1 MYIFNKT
8 YWHNAFIRFN
18 ICHRIDAREVA
29 DLRHDARL
37 LAIQVE
43 HLATGTV
50 LNHILRPIPRTA
62 PLNLP
67 VNYMRPLK
75 QAIYSSRTAD
85 KFVVR
90 LPDGM
95 RERIAEVAR
104 NHHRSMNSE
113 IIARLEQSLIQEGAL
128 GEELSMR
135 LDSPELSL
143 HERELLQRFR
153 QLSHRQQN
161 ALVSLI
167 AHDVEAAAEAE

>member
-1 MYIFNKT
+1 
-8 YWHNAFIRFN
+8 
-18 ICHRIDAREVA
+18 
-29 DLRHDARL
+29 
-37 LAIQVE
+37 
-43 HLATGTV
+43 
-50 LNHILRPIPRTA
+50 
-62 PLNLP
+62 
-67 VNYMRPLK
+67 MRPLK

-128 GEELSMR
+128 GDEPSLRM
-135 LDSPELSL
+135 DSPELSL
-143 HERELLQRFR
+143 NERELLQRFR

-167 AHDVEAAAEAE
+167 AHDVEATSDAS

>member
-1 MYIFNKT
+1 
-8 YWHNAFIRFN
+8 
-18 ICHRIDAREVA
+18 
-29 DLRHDARL
+29 
-37 LAIQVE
+37 
-43 HLATGTV
+43 
-50 LNHILRPIPRTA
+50 
-62 PLNLP
+62 
-67 VNYMRPLK
+67 MRPMK

-95 RERIAEVAR
+95 RERIADVAR

-113 IIARLEQSLIQEGAL
+113 IIARLEQTLLQEGVL
-128 GEELSMR
+128 GDDQGLR

-161 ALVSLI
+161 ALVALI
-167 AHDVEAAAEAE
+167 AHDAELAAEQA

>member
-1 MYIFNKT
+1 M
-8 YWHNAFIRFN
+8 
-18 ICHRIDAREVA
+18 
-29 DLRHDARL
+29 
-37 LAIQVE
+37 
-43 HLATGTV
+43 
-50 LNHILRPIPRTA
+50 
-62 PLNLP
+62 
-67 VNYMRPLK
+67 K

-95 RERIAEVAR
+95 RERIADVAR

-113 IIARLEQSLIQEGAL
+113 IIARLEQSLIQEDSL
-128 GEELSMR
+128 GDELNLR

-153 QLSHRQQN
+153 QLSRRQQN

-167 AHDVEAAAEAE
+167 THDAEMAAEEA

>member
-1 MYIFNKT
+1 
-8 YWHNAFIRFN
+8 
-18 ICHRIDAREVA
+18 
-29 DLRHDARL
+29 
-37 LAIQVE
+37 
-43 HLATGTV
+43 
-50 LNHILRPIPRTA
+50 
-62 PLNLP
+62 
-67 VNYMRPLK
+67 MRPMK

-128 GEELSMR
+128 GDELSMR

-143 HERELLQRFR
+143 HEGELLQRFR

-161 ALVSLI
+161 ALVALI
-167 AHDVEAAAEAE
+167 AHDAEMAADAS

>member
-1 MYIFNKT
+1 M
-8 YWHNAFIRFN
+8 
-18 ICHRIDAREVA
+18 
-29 DLRHDARL
+29 
-37 LAIQVE
+37 
-43 HLATGTV
+43 
-50 LNHILRPIPRTA
+50 
-62 PLNLP
+62 
-67 VNYMRPLK
+67 K

-95 RERIAEVAR
+95 RERIADVAR

-113 IIARLEQSLIQEGAL
+113 IIARLEQTLLQEGAL
-128 GEELSMR
+128 GDGQGLR

-161 ALVSLI
+161 ALVALI
-167 AHDVEAAAEAE
+167 AHDAELTTEQA

>member
-1 MYIFNKT
+1 M
-8 YWHNAFIRFN
+8 
-18 ICHRIDAREVA
+18 
-29 DLRHDARL
+29 RHDAGL

-43 HLATGTV
+43 HLARRMV
-50 LNHILRPIPRTA
+50 LKHILRPIPRTA

-128 GEELSMR
+128 GDDLSMR

-167 AHDVEAAAEAE
+167 AHDTEMASDAS